1 MSLMTTRT
9 TDPPIDRGDDRLMT
23 TATQTRPCV
32 GRSLPPA
39 RPIPFL
45 RTARVEFRK
54 SLDTLAGRWLVIIA
68 VLIAVGV
75 QVVFLVA
82 TRDEPH
88 SALGLFEI
96 AALPF
101 SILLPV
107 IGIMAATAEWSQR
120 AGLVTFTL
128 EPRRWRV
135 VAARIAAVTVLSALV
150 VAASLLGSYVGAG
163 IADLAGVNVAYSF
176 DATYIAG
183 LLVMM
188 LLSVLQGVAFGFLFL
203 NTPAAIVVILSLP
216 MVWQIALGLSERA
229 ATLASWLEL
238 SQAAQP
244 SAEIGAM
251 TGRSWAQLG
260 TAVGVGI
267 LLPLAIGSWRVIRG
281 EVK

>member
-1 MSLMTTRT
+1 MSLLTTRT
-9 TDPPIDRGDDRLMT
+9 TTNPTIDAGDDRIMT
-23 TATQTRPCV
+23 TATQTRLRV

-39 RPIPFL
+39 TPIPFL

-68 VLIAVGV
+68 VLIAVGA
-75 QVVFLVA
+75 QAVFLVA

-96 AALPF
+96 AGIPF

-135 VAARIAAVTVLSALV
+135 IAARIVAVTVLSALV
-150 VAASLLGSYVGAG
+150 VVATLIGSYAVAAA
-163 IADLAGVNVAYSF
+163 ADLAGTDVGYSF
-176 DATYIAG
+176 EATAIAG
-183 LLVMM
+183 SLAM
-188 LLSVLQGVAFGFLFL
+188 LLLYVLQGVAFGFLLL

-216 MVWQIALGLSERA
+216 MAWQVAVGLSERA

-238 SQAAQP
+238 SQATP
-244 SAEIGAM
+244 
-251 TGRSWAQLG
+251 
-260 TAVGVGI
+260 AVGRGQCHDRQELGPARHRCRPRHPPAPGHR
-267 LLPLAIGSWRVIRG
+267 LLARHPG
-281 EVK
+281 

>member
-1 MSLMTTRT
+1 MTTVT
-9 TDPPIDRGDDRLMT
+9 TTHTGT
-23 TATQTRPCV
+23 FSGAAARPRV
-32 GRSLPPA
+32 GQSLPPA
-39 RPIPFL
+39 VPVPFR
-45 RTARVEFRK
+45 RTTRVEFRK
-54 SLDTLAGRWLVIIA
+54 LLDTLAGRWLVIIA

-75 QVVFLVA
+75 QVIFLVA

-88 SALGLFEI
+88 SALALFEI

-135 VAARIAAVTVLSALV
+135 IAARIVAVTVLSALV
-150 VAASLLGSYVGAG
+150 VVAALVGSYAVAG
-163 IADLAGVNVAYSF
+163 IADLAGANIGYSF
-176 DATYIAG
+176 DAPYVAG
-183 LLVMM
+183 LLAMM
-188 LLSVLQGVAFGFLFL
+188 LLSVLQGVAFGFLLL
-203 NTPAAIVVILSLP
+203 NTPAAIVLILSLP

-238 SQAAQP
+238 SQASQP
-244 SAEIGAM
+244 LAEGSAM
-251 TGRSWAQLG
+251 TGQSWAQLG
-260 TAVGVGI
+260 TAVGLGI